1 MKNSNREKFDFKKII
16 KNINWKDKNTYLV
29 IFLLGL
35 LLIIIAI
42 PTGSNR
48 QKKDSLLQMD
58 RTAEADEQG
67 GETSN
72 DSERQVQRLER
83 RLGEILSKIDRAGR
97 VEVMITL
104 EDTGE
109 QIVEKDE
116 ETREGAGGETTVYT
130 KEGNVESPFVSRTC
144 TPKIAGVLVV
154 AEGAGDSVVK
164 QEILSSVQSLFAIEA
179 HKITV
184 VKMSMQEGEVP

>member
-1 MKNSNREKFDFKKII
+1 MKNSNREKFDFKKIL

-29 IFLLGL
+29 TFLLGL
-35 LLIIIAI
+35 LLLIIAI
-42 PTGSNR
+42 PTGSDR
-48 QKKDSLLQMD
+48 QKKDSLLQME
-58 RTAEADEQG
+58 RVEEADEQ
-67 GETSN
+67 SDAVSY
-72 DSERQVQRLER
+72 DSERQAQRLER
-83 RLGEILSKIDRAGR
+83 RLGEILSKIDHAGR

-104 EDTGE
+104 EDDGE

-116 ETREGAGGETTVYT
+116 ETREGAGSETTVYT
-130 KEGNVESPFVSRTC
+130 KEGNVELPFVSRTC

>member
-116 ETREGAGGETTVYT
+116 ETREGAGSETTVYT
-130 KEGNVESPFVSRTC
+130 TEGNVESPFVSRTC

-179 HKITV
+179 HKIAV

>member
-116 ETREGAGGETTVYT
+116 ETREGAGSETTVYT
-130 KEGNVESPFVSRTC
+130 TEGNVESPFVSRTC

-184 VKMSMQEGEVP
+184 VKMSMQED

>member
-1 MKNSNREKFDFKKII
+1 MK
-16 KNINWKDKNTYLV
+16 KNTKKLL
-29 IFLLGL
+29 FFSSAALLGMY
-35 LLIIIAI
+35 AY
-42 PTGSNR
+42 NR
-48 QKKDSLLQMD
+48 F
-58 RTAEADEQG
+58 
-67 GETSN
+67 
-72 DSERQVQRLER
+72 V
-83 RLGEILSKIDRAGR
+83 
-97 VEVMITL
+97 
-104 EDTGE
+104 
-109 QIVEKDE
+109 E
-116 ETREGAGGETTVYT
+116 ETAAKKNMLPTENGAYYPWNQGNIFYT